1 MFKYRSHKKEL
12 LDEHDIPVEELRL
25 NLRELHVINRRLG
38 GYGASVSAL
47 KKVIS
52 NRTGVTIVDIGCGGG
67 DTLKTIYRKVRRHP
81 GFRLYGIDI
90 KAACIDY
97 CKNNDPH
104 PEIDFIA
111 DDYLNVCKHVPRI
124 DVLHA
129 ALFCHHLTEQEIV
142 RLLRFALDHKSVLVI
157 NDLERNSIAY
167 YAIRT
172 LTRLF
177 SKSRLV
183 KHDAPLSVLRG
194 FKRSEWKNMIAEA
207 GAKKFTI
214 NNRWA
219 FRHQVIVYE

>member
-1 MFKYRSHKKEL
+1 
-12 LDEHDIPVEELRL
+12 
-25 NLRELHVINRRLG
+25 
-38 GYGASVSAL
+38 
-47 KKVIS
+47 
-52 NRTGVTIVDIGCGGG
+52 
-67 DTLKTIYRKVRRHP
+67 
-81 GFRLYGIDI
+81 
-90 KAACIDY
+90 
-97 CKNNDPH
+97 
-104 PEIDFIA
+104 
-111 DDYLNVCKHVPRI
+111 VPRI

-214 NNRWA
+214 NKRWA